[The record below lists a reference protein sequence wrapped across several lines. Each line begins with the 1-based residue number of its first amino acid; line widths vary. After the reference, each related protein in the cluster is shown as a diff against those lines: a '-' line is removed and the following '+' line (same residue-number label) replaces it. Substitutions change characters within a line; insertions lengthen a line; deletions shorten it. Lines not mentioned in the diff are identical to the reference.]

1 MLSKICGTLA
11 GRQQL
16 ASLHE
21 ALKKA
26 GIDTK
31 QLAEAIHIVTGPI
44 GRFVS
49 QNLQTA
55 ARAFECRKIATDPVG
70 SLRYT
75 FDSATCAAL
84 GGTVGSAVMVPAG
97 TPVVTP

>member
-1 MLSKICGTLA
+1 MKRILCIIPTLA
-11 GRQQL
+11 LLGGC
-16 ASLHE
+16 
-21 ALKKA
+21 A
-26 GIDTK
+26 GGPSFNDIVSGG
-31 QLAEAIHIVTGPI
+31 ERIVTGPI